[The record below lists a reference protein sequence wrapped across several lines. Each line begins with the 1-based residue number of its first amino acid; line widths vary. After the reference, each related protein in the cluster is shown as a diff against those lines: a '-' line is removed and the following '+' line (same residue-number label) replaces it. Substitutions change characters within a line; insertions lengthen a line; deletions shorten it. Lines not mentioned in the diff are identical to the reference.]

1 MRSRRGHLLVA
12 GPGLHD
18 PNFRRTVVLL
28 GEHGEDG
35 AMGLVLNRVSTVTV
49 EQAVPPIAGLV
60 DDTEPVY
67 LGGPVQPQAVLVLA
81 DFVDPGRAGALVLD
95 TIGFLPAEVEDV
107 SELGELR
114 TARVFAGYAGWG
126 PGQLEDE
133 IAEQSWVVLPGRASD
148 VFTGAPETL
157 WAEVL
162 RRHGGGL
169 ALLALLPDDPH
180 VN

>member
-1 MRSRRGHLLVA
+1 MRSLRGQLLVA
-12 GPGLHD
+12 GPALHD

-28 GEHGEDG
+28 GEHGDDG

-49 EQAVPPIAGLV
+49 ERAVPPIAGLV
-60 DDTEPVY
+60 DDAELVY
-67 LGGPVQPQAVLVLA
+67 LGGPVQPQAVVVLA

-114 TARVFAGYAGWG
+114 NARVFAGYAGWG
-126 PGQLEDE
+126 PGQLESE

-148 VFTGAPETL
+148 VFTDAPEML

-169 ALLALLPDDPH
+169 ALLARLPDDPH